1 MNKLLNANKRKGYC
15 TVCHY
20 TVYIGEGIVE
30 SNKLQHLNCGES
42 LRDLG
47 TRRTLN
53 PRVHDMLGNAS
64 RKKVVSLL
72 ERMDVR

>member
-1 MNKLLNANKRKGYC
+1 MNNVNKRKGYC

-20 TVYIGEGIVE
+20 TVYIGEGLVE
-30 SNKLQHLNCGES
+30 SHQLKHIDCLES

-47 TRRTLN
+47 TRRALN
-53 PRVHDMLGNAS
+53 PRIHNMIGEAS

-72 ERMDVR
+72 ERMDLNEVS